1 MRNYPRTLKR
11 KLLETISQ
19 QREELPRYT
28 QDPKRDFTRKRKLP
42 FETLCRTILSM
53 SGQSL
58 NVELQRQFHY
68 EPAAA
73 TASAF
78 VQQRRKLHPSV
89 FEDILR
95 RFTFRNRP
103 KQRWNGYTLLAVDGS
118 HVQIPSDIHDKAT
131 YFNSTKDG
139 RGYNLL
145 HLNALY
151 DLESQLFLDAVI
163 QNGREEHESRAL
175 VELVDRSELTEP
187 VILIADRGYE
197 AYNNIAHIEQ
207 KGWNYLIRV
216 KEKQG
221 ILSGLNL
228 PDMPE
233 FDACFSYSLSKRL
246 TNRIRKEPQKY
257 RWLPSKVQF
266 DYIRDTSDDLYPL
279 SFRVV
284 RFLVKEDLYET
295 VITNLPE
302 ASFPPSLLRML
313 YHKRWG
319 IETAFRDLK
328 YTLALTH
335 FHARKRSFIMQ
346 EIFAKMTLYNFAS
359 LLRLHVRFVQ
369 PKGKYFYRVNVAFA
383 AHIAREF
390 LLGFVP
396 AVNVEALIASLLLPI
411 RPDQHKPRNMRVK
424 HPACFQYRMI

>member
-19 QREELPRYT
+19 QREELPGST
-28 QDPKRDFTRKRKLP
+28 QDSKRDFTRKRKLP

-58 NVELQRQFHY
+58 NVELQQFHY

-78 VQQRRKLHPSV
+78 VQQRRKLPPSV

-103 KQRWNGYTLLAVDGS
+103 KQRWNGYALLAVDGS

-151 DLESQLFLDAVI
+151 DLESQLFPDAVI

-207 KGWNYLIRV
+207 KGWNYLILTSSYPDL
-216 KEKQG
+216 
-221 ILSGLNL
+221 LS
-228 PDMPE
+228 
-233 FDACFSYSLSKRL
+233 
-246 TNRIRKEPQKY
+246 T
-257 RWLPSKVQF
+257 
-266 DYIRDTSDDLYPL
+266 
-279 SFRVV
+279 
-284 RFLVKEDLYET
+284 RF
-295 VITNLPE
+295 
-302 ASFPPSLLRML
+302 
-313 YHKRWG
+313 
-319 IETAFRDLK
+319 
-328 YTLALTH
+328 
-335 FHARKRSFIMQ
+335 
-346 EIFAKMTLYNFAS
+346 
-359 LLRLHVRFVQ
+359 
-369 PKGKYFYRVNVAFA
+369 
-383 AHIAREF
+383 
-390 LLGFVP
+390 
-396 AVNVEALIASLLLPI
+396 
-411 RPDQHKPRNMRVK
+411 
-424 HPACFQYRMI
+424 